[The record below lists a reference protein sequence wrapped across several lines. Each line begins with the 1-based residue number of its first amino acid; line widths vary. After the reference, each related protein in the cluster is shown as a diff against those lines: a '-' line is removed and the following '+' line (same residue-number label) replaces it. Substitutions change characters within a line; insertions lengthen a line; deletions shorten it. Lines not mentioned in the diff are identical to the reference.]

1 MKFKD
6 TGKISQVVAIASTL
20 AIASFGSVQPT
31 HADPNALMDNLVSQ
45 SVTSVSQLSDVKS
58 SDWAFTATQSLVERY
73 GCIAGYPDK
82 TFKGQRAISRYEFAA
97 GLNACA
103 DKINELIAS
112 GLSDKVGKEDLATLQ
127 KLQEEFSTEL
137 STIKG
142 RVTAV
147 EAKTAALEAQQF
159 STTTKLS
166 GEVIFALSGS
176 GNGGNPV
183 YGADT
188 NAFGL
193 VTPVRTPRLTEGN
206 VPVPTGV
213 VRPITGR
220 VTQPS
225 GNANATFNARVRL
238 DFRTSFSGNDLL
250 LTRLE
255 AGNGG
260 SFFNNSPRDF
270 RSSILLTSNFG
281 NAGSGSFGNFYNGV
295 DPTFRLAKLRYD
307 FNVGKDL
314 RVSVGPVIH
323 SYDFIDKNTYANN
336 ESTDFSSTFFIN
348 NPLILLLN
356 NRNGGAGG
364 ALDWNPDQGD
374 FSVRAVYIAP
384 NGSDAGTG
392 PTNPNANLPGQQ
404 STPPG
409 PPLIAN
415 RGLFG
420 NPNEN
425 IFELEYAPKMGGK
438 KGNFAIRLQYTR
450 GDYGNRYGNTGG
462 ANVEW
467 TLAKNMAI
475 FGRYGFGTVTL
486 FNGLN
491 SFNTFTNAETTI
503 NSDDI
508 SYNIQTFQVG
518 LAFPDLFKE
527 GALAAIAVGQP
538 FIEGKTGNATQTN
551 VEAFYR
557 FPLTKNISITP
568 DVQLIFNPNN
578 NSFNS
583 MIYVGT
589 IRTVLRF

>member
-1 MKFKD
+1 MLKNLSKV
-6 TGKISQVVAIASTL
+6 SAIAL
-20 AIASFGSVQPT
+20 AIANVQT
-31 HADPNALMDNLVSQ
+31 AQADPNALIANPISQGVS
-45 SVTSVSQLSDVKS
+45 SVSQLSDVQPT
-58 SDWAFTATQSLVERY
+58 DWAFTATQSLVERY
-73 GCIAGYPDK
+73 GCIIGYPDK
-82 TFKGQRAISRYEFAA
+82 TFRGQRAITRYEFAA

-103 DKINELIAS
+103 DKINELISS

-127 KLQEEFSTEL
+127 KLQEEFSAEL
-137 STIKG
+137 ATIKG
-142 RVTAV
+142 RMTAV
-147 EAKTAALEAQQF
+147 ESKAATLEAQQF

-166 GEVIFALSGS
+166 GEVIFAVTGS
-176 GNGGNPV
+176 GNGNNPV

-193 VTPVRTPRLTEGN
+193 VTPVRNPALTEAG
-206 VPVPTGV
+206 VAVPTGV

-225 GNANATFNARVRL
+225 GNANTTFNARVRL
-238 DFRTSFSGNDLL
+238 DFQSSFTGSDLL

-260 SFFNNSPRDF
+260 SFFNNSPRDY

-281 NAGSGSFGNFYNGV
+281 NAGAGSFGNNYSGV

-307 FNVGKDL
+307 FNLGRDL
-314 RVSVGPVIH
+314 RVSIGPVIH
-323 SYDFIDKNTYANN
+323 TYDHIDKNSYANN
-336 ESTDFSSTFFIN
+336 EASDFSSNFFTN

-356 NRNGGAGG
+356 NRSGGAGG
-364 ALDWNPDQGD
+364 ALDWNPGQGD
-374 FSVRAVYIAP
+374 FSFRAVYIAP
-384 NGSDAGTG
+384 NGSEPAGG

-404 STPPG
+404 PTPPG
-409 PPLIAN
+409 PPLPAS

-425 IFELEYAPKMGGK
+425 VFEFEYAPKLNGK

-467 TLAKNMAI
+467 TFAKNMAI

-491 SFNTFTNAETTI
+491 SFNTFTNVQTTI

-518 LAFPDLFKE
+518 LAFPDLFQE
-527 GALAAIAVGQP
+527 GALGAIAIGQP

-551 VEAFYR
+551 LEAFFR
-557 FPLTKNISITP
+557 FPISKNISITP
-568 DVQLIFNPNN
+568 DVQFIFNPNN

-583 MIYVGT
+583 TIIVGT
-589 IRTVLRF
+589 LRTVFRF